1 MFTTDESCDYYQLDE
16 DICSL
21 QHAYN
26 SPPLGS
32 GHDLQLIIRVPP
44 CSRKHIDALCSLQHI
59 DGFTICSGHVPSRT
73 DDSYQLTLR
82 APKRY
87 APTTYTGPYPH
98 GSILRAGSSG
108 LSTIKAEEYKPNDM
122 SPSSYHSVE
131 LSTDRLYTKNTLTEL
146 DIDKEITIED
156 FLELDDFLKV
166 LDEALPRDLGQ
177 NSEKKLDDDKLT
189 SGKDL
194 ETSPKASIDR
204 HRPLVTDRHRP
215 PGIDRHRPPGIE
227 RHRQLVTDRHRPPSI
242 DRHRPPGIDRH
253 RQLVT
258 DRHHPPDIDR
268 SPLLNESPEE
278 AIGFHKRLKRIHDHV
293 KSLVLCLISE
303 AESPIPPDIS
313 VHQDL
318 KIGIVDGY
326 LSAAVFQEK
335 LGLEDDVIKVSV
347 TPASIDTTVYSRSTP
362 FGYLSTQTQTSLR
375 ERRGRIGRREKG
387 SREIFSYH

>member
-1 MFTTDESCDYYQLDE
+1 M
-16 DICSL
+16 
-21 QHAYN
+21 
-26 SPPLGS
+26 
-32 GHDLQLIIRVPP
+32 
-44 CSRKHIDALCSLQHI
+44 
-59 DGFTICSGHVPSRT
+59 
-73 DDSYQLTLR
+73 
-82 APKRY
+82 
-87 APTTYTGPYPH
+87 
-98 GSILRAGSSG
+98 
-108 LSTIKAEEYKPNDM
+108 
-122 SPSSYHSVE
+122 
-131 LSTDRLYTKNTLTEL
+131 

-204 HRPLVTDRHRP
+204 HRP
-215 PGIDRHRPPGIE
+215 
-227 RHRQLVTDRHRPPSI
+227 
-242 DRHRPPGIDRH
+242 PGIDRH

-268 SPLLNESPEE
+268 SPLLNESPGCIVEMEPIDEKKHESVASQLAVHEHLRPYICTEE